1 MTEFIVQNIMTLAF
15 SAVGAALGIAYKR
28 LSKRME
34 QQEHL
39 KDGMVTV
46 LHHMLY
52 DTCKHHLRK
61 GFLDDMDELKE
72 IEYIY
77 NAYHSLGGNGTGTEI
92 YNRVKKLE
100 IKEEK

>member
-1 MTEFIVQNIMTLAF
+1 MAEFILQNLMTLVF
-15 SAVGAALGIAYKR
+15 SGVGAALGIAYKR

-39 KDGMVTV
+39 KAGMVTV
-46 LHHMLY
+46 LHHILY
-52 DTCKHHLRK
+52 DACKHHLRK
-61 GFLDDMDELKE
+61 GYLEDMDELKE

-77 NAYHSLGGNGTGTEI
+77 EAYHSLGGNGTGTEI

-100 IKEEK
+100 IREVN

>member
-1 MTEFIVQNIMTLAF
+1 MTEFIVQNIMTLVF

-52 DTCKHHLRK
+52 DT
-61 GFLDDMDELKE
+61 
-72 IEYIY
+72 
-77 NAYHSLGGNGTGTEI
+77 
-92 YNRVKKLE
+92 
-100 IKEEK
+100 